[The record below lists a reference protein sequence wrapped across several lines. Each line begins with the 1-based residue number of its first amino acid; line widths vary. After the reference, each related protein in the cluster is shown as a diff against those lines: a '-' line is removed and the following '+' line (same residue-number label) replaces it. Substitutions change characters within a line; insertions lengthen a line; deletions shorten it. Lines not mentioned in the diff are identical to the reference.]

1 MVAQDRVFELAPRA
15 RVAFEQFSV
24 EHSRTSPVGLPALLR
39 MLMPEAG
46 LVAVGADRSDA

>member
-1 MVAQDRVFELAPRA
+1 VVAQDRVFELAPRA

-24 EHSRTSPVGLPALLR
+24 EHGRTSPVGLPAIR
-39 MLMPEAG
+39 MLMPEAA